1 MPERNMA
8 DQVLTKQKLINAD
21 EDLGDLE
28 DVLNGPPGK
37 LIKTRLGR
45 EVYTLSSIPIINT
58 MTREEV
64 AAAVAPKANKADVD
78 EALSNL
84 STNAN
89 KFYPTLAEANYYI
102 TQMAVND
109 VVAVGEEANK
119 GLWYKATA

>member
-28 DVLNGPPGK
+28 EVLNGPPGK

-45 EVYTLSSIPIINT
+45 EVYTLASVPQINT

-64 AAAVAPKANKADVD
+64 TAAVAPKANDAEVYKKTETFTRAETNALVAPKANQADVD
-78 EALSNL
+78 SAISGMNSTLNTSLSNL
-84 STNAN
+84 ST
-89 KFYPTLAEANYYI
+89 
-102 TQMAVND
+102 
-109 VVAVGEEANK
+109 
-119 GLWYKATA
+119 TA

>member
-28 DVLNGPPGK
+28 EVLNGPPGK

-45 EVYTLSSIPIINT
+45 EVYTLASVPQINT

-64 AAAVAPKANKADVD
+64 TAAVAPKANKADVD
-78 EALSNL
+78 TALSNL
-84 STNAN
+84 STTAN
-89 KFYPTLAEANYYI
+89 KFYPTLAEANYHI
-102 TQMAVND
+102 AQMGVND
-109 VVAVGEEANK
+109 VVTVGEVANE
-119 GLWYKATA
+119 GLWY